1 MKLLH
6 AADLHLDSAFAGLP
20 EEKAALCRQE
30 SRDILRRMVD
40 WANDHEADVMLLA
53 GDLFD
58 SDRLYSQTAR
68 TLALTLGRFRGRIF
82 LAPGNHDFYAPGS
95 GYSAVEWPENVHI
108 FTSRTPQTVLLPEWN
123 ASVTGIAFTTAEEWE
138 PFAGAAFAGSEAAVR
153 LGVVH
158 GEVTRGESKY
168 RAISPAEIGK
178 TDLTYLALGHVHR
191 YGGVQRAGT
200 TAYAYPGCLPG
211 RGFDETGDKGFLF
224 GDVTAEGADLE
235 FIPFARR
242 RYQSVTAD
250 VTDCDP
256 AEAVRQALE
265 GDCGQDIC
273 RVLLT
278 GARRADF
285 SIPTLE
291 GELAGLC
298 ASLTLTDETYPEE
311 DVWARCGE
319 DSLRGLFLQDLR
331 EQYAAA
337 DEEGKKQVLRAC
349 ALAWR
354 PWTTG
359 TKLVGKI
366 LWKFFNK
373 GFAVCCAHNFAASG
387 KIPHRQ
393 PERHFLMHILR

>member
-123 ASVTGIAFTTAEEWE
+123 ASVTGTAFTTAEEWE

-235 FIPFARR
+235 FVPFARR

-256 AEAVRQALE
+256 AEAVRQA
-265 GDCGQDIC
+265 
-273 RVLLT
+273 
-278 GARRADF
+278 
-285 SIPTLE
+285 LE

-337 DEEGKKQVLRAC
+337 DEEGKKQVLRAARFGLA
-349 ALAWR
+349 ALDNR
-354 PWTTG
+354 D
-359 TKLVGKI
+359 
-366 LWKFFNK
+366 
-373 GFAVCCAHNFAASG
+373 
-387 KIPHRQ
+387 
-393 PERHFLMHILR
+393 

>member
-58 SDRLYSQTAR
+58 SDRLYSQTAQ
-68 TLALTLGRFRGRIF
+68 TLALALGRFRGEIF
-82 LAPGNHDFYAPGS
+82 LAPGNHDFYASGS

-242 RYQSVTAD
+242 RYLSVTAD
-250 VTDCDP
+250 ITDRDP
-256 AEAVRQALE
+256 AEAVRRALGPGCG
-265 GDCGQDIC
+265 GDVC
-273 RVLLT
+273 RVLLP
-278 GARRADF
+278 GARREDF
-285 SIPTLE
+285 SLGALE
-291 GELAGLC
+291 EELTGLC
-298 ASLTLTDETYPEE
+298 AELTFSDETYPEE
-311 DVWARCGE
+311 DIWARCGE
-319 DSLRGLFLQDLR
+319 DSLRGLFLQELR
-331 EQYAAA
+331 GRYDEASEEEKKEILLAVRFGLAAL
-337 DEEGKKQVLRAC
+337 DNRD
-349 ALAWR
+349 
-354 PWTTG
+354 
-359 TKLVGKI
+359 
-366 LWKFFNK
+366 
-373 GFAVCCAHNFAASG
+373 
-387 KIPHRQ
+387 
-393 PERHFLMHILR
+393 